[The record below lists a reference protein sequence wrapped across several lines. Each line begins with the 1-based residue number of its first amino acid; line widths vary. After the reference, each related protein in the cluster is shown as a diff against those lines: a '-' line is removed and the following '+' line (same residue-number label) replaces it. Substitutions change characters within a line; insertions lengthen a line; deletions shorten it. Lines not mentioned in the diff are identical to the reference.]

1 MRRMY
6 LPAHCHAFCGCAAGE
21 TGENLSPPLL
31 ILRQLL
37 LLLLLTAENLLQFFV
52 GQGLHFAYIHD
63 IFLLALDLYLRQCLH
78 ELREKEKPKS
88 NATNMY
94 SSEKRGRIFGIACSN
109 TPPLFQF

>member
-1 MRRMY
+1 MNTTDDLDDLRGYRII
-6 LPAHCHAFCGCAAGE
+6 HQSVAG
-21 TGENLSPPLL
+21 
-31 ILRQLL
+31 ILREKRVVLGMTQKQV
-37 LLLLLTAENLLQFFV
+37 AEKAKIPLQSYQRFER
-52 GQGLHFAYIHD
+52 GERN
-63 IFLLALDLYLRQCLH
+63 LRQCLH